1 MPVSLINL
9 SGGQSGGAEWLVTL
23 NALLGRGQPL
33 YLAVYIGMIVFFAF
47 FYTAIV
53 FNPEDTAD
61 NLRKYGGY
69 VPGIRPG
76 KSTAD
81 YLDFVLTRLT
91 VLGAAY
97 LAAVCILPEILISQY
112 AVPFYF
118 GGTSLLIVVTV
129 TLDTVGQIQSHLL
142 AHQYE
147 GLVKKSRLK
156 GRRYMNI
163 ILFGAPG
170 AGKGTQAQRIVT
182 TRGMVQLS
190 TGDMLRAAIDSG
202 SELGLRAKEI
212 MDRGELVSDEIIVG
226 MIDARMD
233 QDDCAQGVIL
243 DGFPR
248 TVAQA
253 AALDDMLRGKGL
265 ALDHV
270 IEIKVDE
277 DALFARIETRAA
289 ETGGARSDDNAETLR
304 KRLAVYH
311 ENTAPL
317 LPYYREKGVLR
328 SVDGMA
334 SIEDVAA
341 QIDNL
346 LE

>member
-1 MPVSLINL
+1 
-9 SGGQSGGAEWLVTL
+9 
-23 NALLGRGQPL
+23 
-33 YLAVYIGMIVFFAF
+33 
-47 FYTAIV
+47 
-53 FNPEDTAD
+53 
-61 NLRKYGGY
+61 
-69 VPGIRPG
+69 
-76 KSTAD
+76 
-81 YLDFVLTRLT
+81 
-91 VLGAAY
+91 
-97 LAAVCILPEILISQY
+97 
-112 AVPFYF
+112 
-118 GGTSLLIVVTV
+118 
-129 TLDTVGQIQSHLL
+129 
-142 AHQYE
+142 
-147 GLVKKSRLK
+147 
-156 GRRYMNI
+156 MNI

-182 TRGMVQLS
+182 NRNMVQLS
-190 TGDMLRAAIDSG
+190 TGDMLRAAIESG